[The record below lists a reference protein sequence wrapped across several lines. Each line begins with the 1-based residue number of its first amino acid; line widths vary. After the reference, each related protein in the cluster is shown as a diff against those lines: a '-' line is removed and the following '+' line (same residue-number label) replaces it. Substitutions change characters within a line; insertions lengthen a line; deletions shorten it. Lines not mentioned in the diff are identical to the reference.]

1 MTMVR
6 IPTHRPPTHPGEIL
20 LEEYLKPMA
29 MTQVELAKSIGVPVQ
44 RVNEIVKGK
53 RGVTPDTALRL
64 EAALGASA
72 QSWLNAQLAWDL
84 HEQRHSPA
92 AAEIKRIRRLPIPA

>member
-1 MTMVR
+1 MPR
-6 IPTHRPPTHPGEIL
+6 LPTHRPPTHPGEIL
-20 LEEYLKPMA
+20 LEEFLRPLA
-29 MTQVELAKSIGVPVQ
+29 MTQVEFAKAIDVPLQ

-72 QSWLNAQLAWDL
+72 QFWLNAQTAWDL
-84 HEQRHSPA
+84 WHQLRSPEA
-92 AAEIKRIRRLPIPA
+92 AQLKKIKRVSAA